1 VTLQEDSH
9 QYAIVVQDRVELP
22 GRITVS
28 AGGQIDTLHDHNYS
42 QKDAVSETYPKRMS
56 KTQWLPQYSIS
67 YRPLNSLT
75 VYGNYGAA
83 LSLGLQAPFWAID
96 GSVFLD
102 PFLTRQVEIGAK
114 YEANKRLLL
123 TAAVYRMRAPFFYP
137 KPLGSSDECLGVPG
151 PGLCFQGE
159 GHETHRGAEFSA
171 QGEVTNWLRLTASA
185 AAIDAISDGTGTPA
199 FDNKQ
204 VINQPRFRATLSAD
218 VHVPHIPGLA
228 LLPGWSYTGRK
239 AATRD
244 DLVNV
249 DSYNLFNLGVRYTP
263 QVDRGRV
270 TFRLYADNI
279 TNKRYWKDTGA
290 NYGDTFLHVG
300 APTTVKLSTQY
311 TF

>member
-1 VTLQEDSH
+1 LQS
-9 QYAIVVQDRVELP
+9 
-22 GRITVS
+22 
-28 AGGQIDTLHDHNYS
+28 
-42 QKDAVSETYPKRMS
+42 
-56 KTQWLPQYSIS
+56 
-67 YRPLNSLT
+67 
-75 VYGNYGAA
+75 
-83 LSLGLQAPFWAID
+83 PFWAAD

-102 PFLTRQVEIGAK
+102 SFLTRQAEIGAK
-114 YEANKRLLL
+114 YEANKKLLL

-137 KPLGSSDECLGVPG
+137 KPLNAGDQCLGVPLTD

-185 AAIDAISDGTGTPA
+185 AAIAAISDGTGTPA

-204 VINQPRFRATLSAD
+204 VINQPRLRTTLSAD
-218 VHVPHIPGLA
+218 VHVPHVPGLA
-228 LLPGWSYTGRK
+228 LLPGWGYTGRK

-244 DLVNV
+244 DVVNV
-249 DSYNLFNLGVRYTP
+249 GGYNLFNLGVRYTP
-263 QVDRGRV
+263 QGKLNRV

-279 TNKRYWKDTGA
+279 TDKRYWKDTGA

-300 APTTVKLSTQY
+300 APTTVRLSTQY